1 MNPCGAGAPAPP
13 SVFSTLTIQGHSRL
27 ADLLGD
33 HIFSAGQPVIL
44 TVVHW
49 PPGASMGS
57 WLQAILHRCQLAGV
71 PLAVVSTNARLTGQA
86 RSLRIPVFA
95 SVDQAAQHLEGA
107 KPASVRFSGP
117 QWPGRPHGPVSPPT
131 ASLRPRYRSWLSLV
145 TSGVLVAASAAVILG
160 FFLFVMPAAT
170 ITVHPAVEHLHV
182 TVPMTAS
189 LAVDQPD
196 NDIGLVPA
204 RFISAVQELSR
215 TGPTSAWKQLPTE
228 KATGILLAVNQTR
241 DPVSVPEGT
250 VVQTGTG
257 QATRFVT
264 TEEVTVPASSQYQQ
278 PIPIEAVEPGETGN
292 VPPNSITHIA
302 GAFAFQLWIT
312 NPQPTTGGAS
322 DLLPVVSQAD
332 SDRLQAE
339 LLAVAESSALQ
350 VLTSA
355 LTDSEW
361 LPPASL
367 DVGLQWTATDFFFGE
382 ETAELT
388 MTMMVSLSGI
398 AVDTSDMVEYV
409 MDQVARHTPSG
420 SLLLPATLD
429 LSLQPDP
436 VWTEAELTFSVTAA
450 VDYVP
455 DIAENQ
461 VRRAVAGLSPDEAL
475 AQLAIWFPAGTPKVE
490 LFPPAQE
497 VLPRL
502 SQRIRVRTH
511 VPT

>member
-1 MNPCGAGAPAPP
+1 
-13 SVFSTLTIQGHSRL
+13 
-27 ADLLGD
+27 
-33 HIFSAGQPVIL
+33 
-44 TVVHW
+44 
-49 PPGASMGS
+49 MGS

-71 PLAVVSTNARLTGQA
+71 PLAVVSTNARLTSRA
-86 RSLRIPVFA
+86 RALRIPVFA
-95 SVDQAAQHLEGA
+95 SADQAAQYLEGA
-107 KPASVRFSGP
+107 KPVPVRFSGP
-117 QWPGRPHGPVSPPT
+117 QRPGRPNAPVSSPT
-131 ASLRPRYRSWLSLV
+131 DSLRPRYGAWLSLV
-145 TSGVLVAASAAVILG
+145 ASMVLVAASVAAILG
-160 FFLFVMPAAT
+160 FSMFVMPAAT
-170 ITVHPAVEHLHV
+170 ITVHPTVEHLHV

-189 LAVDQPD
+189 LAVDQVD
-196 NDIGLVPA
+196 NDIGQVPA
-204 RFISAVQELSR
+204 RFISSVQELSR
-215 TGPTSAWKQLPTE
+215 TGSTSARKRLPTE
-228 KATGILLAVNQTR
+228 KATGILLAVNQTQA
-241 DPVSVPEGT
+241 PVTVPEGT

-278 PIPIEAVEPGETGN
+278 PIPIEAEEPGETGN

-312 NPQPTTGGAS
+312 NPQPTTGGTS

-332 SDRLQAE
+332 NDRLQAE
-339 LLAVAESSALQ
+339 LLAVAEDSALQ
-350 VLTSA
+350 VLATT

-367 DVGLQWTATDFFFGE
+367 DVRLQWTATDFFFGE
-382 ETAELT
+382 ETEELT
-388 MTMMVSLSGI
+388 MTMMVNLSGI

-409 MDQVARHTPSG
+409 MGQVARHIPSE
-420 SLLLPATLD
+420 SLLLPTTLD

-436 VWTEAELTFSVTAA
+436 VWTGAELTFSVAAA

-461 VRRAVAGLSPDEAL
+461 VRRAMAGLSPDEAL

-490 LFPPAQE
+490 LFPPDQE

-502 SQRIRVRTH
+502 SRRIRVRTH